1 MKTDCPKCKG
11 YNAWFTRTRTDLIL
25 KCMCG
30 YYEVVYTTLERI
42 EIEHNVTGGSVRL
55 PMKGTNLRKT
65 LMVVSVMP
73 EASSREITERLA
85 DMGEAFSVSDV
96 ASYLGILRQKGLV
109 QQTEVRRGIA
119 GGSLWI
125 LTDAATNLIG
135 A

>member
-30 YYEVVYTTLERI
+30 YYEVVYTTLESI
-42 EIEHNVTGGSVRL
+42 EIEHNETGASVRL

-85 DMGEAFSVSDV
+85 DMGEAFTVSDV

-125 LTDAATNLIG
+125 LTEAATNLIG